1 MTRADETI
9 DWARLAEL
17 REEIGPEEF
26 AAVVEVFLADTDA
39 LVAALPETPPDRL
52 EGALHAIKGSA
63 LNLGLVRLA
72 AICAE
77 GEACAAGGRPAAVPL
92 APILL
97 AYGTAR
103 RALQRGLTEGGAG

>member
-1 MTRADETI
+1 MI
-9 DWARLAEL
+9 DWARLASL

-39 LVAALPETPPDRL
+39 LVEALPDTPLDGL

-63 LNLGLVRLA
+63 LNLGLARLS

-77 GEACAAGGRPAAVPL
+77 GEARAAEGRPGEVAL
-92 APILL
+92 TPILL
-97 AYGTAR
+97 AYADAR
-103 RALQRGLTEGGAG
+103 RALLRGLAAGRPP